1 MKKIVTVLLV
11 SLFYYQ
17 SSYSQIKVNVI
28 SYAEYEQIK
37 INDIPLFDLIRT
49 NGEYSKLK
57 LMFGNDLQYK
67 TYDKS
72 FEVVEYWNN
81 KIIARFEEEDKI
93 LTYLK
98 LHYPS
103 TLTIKGKKVKI
114 GDNMSEL
121 GLVIIDTTS
130 STEVYSIDYID
141 KETHTASFTIEV
153 NPNTK
158 KITKIYYILF

>member
-1 MKKIVTVLLV
+1 MKKIVIVLLV
-11 SLFYYQ
+11 SLFYNQ
-17 SSYSQIKVNVI
+17 SSYSQIKLNII
-28 SYAEYEQIK
+28 SDAEYEQIK

-49 NGEYSKLK
+49 NGDYSKLK
-57 LMFGNDLQYK
+57 LMFGNDLQFK
-67 TYDKS
+67 TYNKS

-81 KIIARFEEEDKI
+81 KIIARFEEDDKI
-93 LTYLK
+93 LTYFK

-103 TLTIKGKKVKI
+103 TLTIKGKRVKI

-121 GLVIIDTTS
+121 GLVVIDTTS

-141 KETHTASFTIEV
+141 EETHTASFTIEV
-153 NPNTK
+153 NPITK